1 MAARLRIGRIETLR
15 SLPLL
20 QAFPGKLLAALG
32 ETADIVGFGPEEE
45 VFQAGE
51 RLSKLHYLL
60 SGQIGTTR
68 PGPGEEDDLV
78 DVLLPVRPLCLSA
91 VLLELP
97 APFGAHTLTAGQ
109 LITLSASRLGEMIS
123 SDPRLARSFFE
134 YALRQTHEQALEISD
149 LKLKSSP
156 QRLAD
161 YLVGLISDP
170 EEKPARFVLPMRKE
184 LIAAKLGC
192 APENLSRAFAS
203 LERIGVRTHQSAVI
217 VHDVSALRA
226 AAGSFFQRKPTTE
239 ISAQGRPAPRKQ
251 ALHRWRK
258 KEPSRAE
265 REPRA

>member
-1 MAARLRIGRIETLR
+1 MAARLRIGRIEALR

-20 QAFPGKLLAALG
+20 QAFPDNLLAALG

-68 PGPGEEDDLV
+68 PRPAGGEDDLV
-78 DVLLPVRPLCLSA
+78 DVLLPVRPLCLPA

-123 SDPRLARSFFE
+123 NQPRLARPFLE

-161 YLVGLISDP
+161 YLLGLINDP
-170 EEKPARFVLPMRKE
+170 EEEPARFVLPLGKE

-192 APENLSRAFAS
+192 TPESLSRAFAT
-203 LERIGVRTHQSAVI
+203 LKRIGVRTHQSAV
-217 VHDVSALRA
+217 VVSDVPALRA
-226 AAGSFFQRKPTTE
+226 AAHSFFQTTNTE
-239 ISAQGRPAPRKQ
+239 MSAQRQAAPRK
-251 ALHRWRK
+251 R
-258 KEPSRAE
+258 
-265 REPRA
+265 